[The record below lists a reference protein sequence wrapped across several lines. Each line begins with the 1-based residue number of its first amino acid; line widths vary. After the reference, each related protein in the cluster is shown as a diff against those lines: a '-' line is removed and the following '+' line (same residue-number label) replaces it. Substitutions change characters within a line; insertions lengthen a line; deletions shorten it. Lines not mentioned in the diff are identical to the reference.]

1 MKYEYKIVRVPGGT
15 RMTEE
20 KLNELGNEGFELV
33 HVTPTG
39 HEWTFK
45 KEKRATRTARASAKK
60 D

>member
-1 MKYEYKIVRVPGGT
+1 
-15 RMTEE
+15 MTEE